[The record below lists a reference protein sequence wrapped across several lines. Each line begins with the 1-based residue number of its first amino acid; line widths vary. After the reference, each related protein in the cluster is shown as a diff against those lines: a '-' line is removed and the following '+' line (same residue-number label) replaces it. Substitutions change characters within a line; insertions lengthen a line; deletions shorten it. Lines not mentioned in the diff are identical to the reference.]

1 MNSITA
7 VMNWRCWRAGNI
19 SEPVHGPCVPQD
31 GAAASAAYKRLA
43 GKTLERA
50 GFAYRQDIV
59 ELLHIRPKQC
69 TLVLRHLVQAG
80 ELVQQGQKY
89 YLPQDEKRKVE

>member
-1 MNSITA
+1 MVPPEKHLETI
-7 VMNWRCWRAGNI
+7 RA
-19 SEPVHGPCVPQD
+19 
-31 GAAASAAYKRLA
+31 Y
-43 GKTLERA
+43 LERA

-89 YLPQDEKRKVE
+89 YLPQDEKRKV

>member
-1 MNSITA
+1 M
-7 VMNWRCWRAGNI
+7 
-19 SEPVHGPCVPQD
+19 
-31 GAAASAAYKRLA
+31 
-43 GKTLERA
+43 
-50 GFAYRQDIV
+50 